1 MFNILDSGNINFSNK
16 IDELLNI
23 TDSYRGPIT
32 YLISSL
38 FIKIFTNT
46 YKFAYLSN
54 QIFNIIVVLSIYNLG
69 KYFNNKSVG
78 IWGAIIFTFSSLI
91 VSQRSDYLID
101 LSLTSFS
108 TLNLLIFTKWYF
120 NDNKNFIYSILSG
133 ISLGLVFLTKPTGI
147 FLFFLPFLFILANKF
162 KNRKNLS
169 FSIKEIFLFIFSFT
183 IIIYPWFSRHWIT
196 IISSIVNAWNW
207 GVNYQ
212 DGFGIK
218 SISSWIYYFRNLP
231 SIFGIINFSIFSI
244 IFIIEKF
251 FQNNLLNIKKTKKN
265 KINI

>member
-1 MFNILDSGNINFSNK
+1 MNINIRKNNYIKVICVITLSILVDNLYISQIINPPAWDQGYHLSNVFKMFNILDSGNINFSNK

-54 QIFNIIVVLSIYNLG
+54 QIFNIIVVLSIFNLG

-120 NDNKNFIYSILSG
+120 NDK
-133 ISLGLVFLTKPTGI
+133 
-147 FLFFLPFLFILANKF
+147 
-162 KNRKNLS
+162 
-169 FSIKEIFLFIFSFT
+169 
-183 IIIYPWFSRHWIT
+183 W
-196 IISSIVNAWNW
+196 
-207 GVNYQ
+207 
-212 DGFGIK
+212 
-218 SISSWIYYFRNLP
+218 
-231 SIFGIINFSIFSI
+231 
-244 IFIIEKF
+244 
-251 FQNNLLNIKKTKKN
+251 
-265 KINI
+265 